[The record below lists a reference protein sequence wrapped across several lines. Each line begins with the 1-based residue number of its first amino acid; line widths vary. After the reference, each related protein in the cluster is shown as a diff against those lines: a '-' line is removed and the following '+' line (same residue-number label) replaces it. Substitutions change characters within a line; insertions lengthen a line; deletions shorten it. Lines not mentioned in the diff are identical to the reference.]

1 MRQIPAY
8 CRWHDFCSIPV
19 GEAEREGG
27 AILTANR
34 SYPRGHRYGLH
45 RVVKPEGVMPQ
56 PAQRLDAR
64 PICHDNELLIDVDC
78 LNIDSASFTQLKE
91 EAGGDPERVAERI
104 RSIVAE
110 RGKMHNPVTHSGGML
125 IGRVAEVGPSFPDQR
140 LKRGEKIAT
149 LVSLTLTPLQLEAVE
164 RVDLETG
171 QVKVRGKAV
180 LFASGP
186 FARLPEDLP
195 ESVALAV
202 LDVCGAPA
210 QTARLVRPGQRVVI
224 LGAGGKSGMLCLWHA
239 KKQAGSGGRVIALEA
254 REEACETIERLSL
267 ADEVVRVDA
276 TRAVE
281 VLEAVER
288 ATGGR
293 LADVTINC
301 VNVPNAELSSILA
314 TRDGGTVYFFSTAVR
329 FTAAAL
335 GAEGVGKDV
344 NMMIGNGYAPNHAE
358 LALQTLRE
366 FPPLKRLFEERYV
379 RTGKHPAL

>member
-1 MRQIPAY
+1 MPTHQ
-8 CRWHDFCSIPV
+8 
-19 GEAEREGG
+19 
-27 AILTANR
+27 
-34 SYPRGHRYGLH
+34 SYPKGHRYGLH
-45 RVVKPEGVMPQ
+45 RVIEPEGVMPQ
-56 PAQRLDAR
+56 PARRLDAC
-64 PICHDNELLIDVDC
+64 PVCHDNELLIDVDC

-91 EAGGDPERVAERI
+91 EAGGDPERVKERI
-104 RSIVAE
+104 LKIVAE
-110 RGKMHNPVTHSGGML
+110 RGKMHNPVTNSGGML
-125 IGRVAEVGPSFPDQR
+125 IGRVAEAGPLFPDQR

-149 LVSLTLTPLQLEAVE
+149 LVSLTLTPLHLESVKQ
-164 RVDLETG
+164 VDMETG

-186 FARLPEDLP
+186 FARLPGDIP

-210 QTARLVRPGQRVVI
+210 QTARLVRPGQRVVV

-239 KKQAGSGGRVIALEA
+239 KKRVGPEGRVIALEA
-254 REEACETIERLSL
+254 GEMACETIRRMEL
-267 ADEVVRVDA
+267 ADEVIRLDA
-276 TRAVE
+276 TRPVE

-288 ATGGR
+288 ATDGQ

-301 VNVPNAELSSILA
+301 LNVPNGELPSILA

-358 LALQTLRE
+358 LALNTLRE
-366 FPPLKRLFEERYV
+366 SPALRRLFKERYV
-379 RTGKHPAL
+379 REKKLSTL

>member
-78 LNIDSASFTQLKE
+78 LNIDSAFFTQLKE

-140 LKRGEKIAT
+140 LKRGRK
-149 LVSLTLTPLQLEAVE
+149 SPRWSPL
-164 RVDLETG
+164 
-171 QVKVRGKAV
+171 
-180 LFASGP
+180 P
-186 FARLPEDLP
+186 
-195 ESVALAV
+195 
-202 LDVCGAPA
+202 
-210 QTARLVRPGQRVVI
+210 
-224 LGAGGKSGMLCLWHA
+224 
-239 KKQAGSGGRVIALEA
+239 
-254 REEACETIERLSL
+254 
-267 ADEVVRVDA
+267 
-276 TRAVE
+276 
-281 VLEAVER
+281 
-288 ATGGR
+288 
-293 LADVTINC
+293 
-301 VNVPNAELSSILA
+301 
-314 TRDGGTVYFFSTAVR
+314 
-329 FTAAAL
+329 
-335 GAEGVGKDV
+335 
-344 NMMIGNGYAPNHAE
+344 
-358 LALQTLRE
+358 
-366 FPPLKRLFEERYV
+366 
-379 RTGKHPAL
+379 